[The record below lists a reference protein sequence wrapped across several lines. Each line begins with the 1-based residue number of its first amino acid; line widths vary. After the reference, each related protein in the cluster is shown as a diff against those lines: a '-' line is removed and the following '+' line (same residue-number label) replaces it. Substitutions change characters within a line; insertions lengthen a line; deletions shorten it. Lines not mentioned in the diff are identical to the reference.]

1 MENKCKYGSI
11 GYIVKK
17 ESLSTYQTEKPLRQ
31 LVLEDMH
38 PFPGYYEFF
47 NIPRNEIEL
56 VPRNLFAVLSTFKN
70 ICEDDIIRITQQVKS
85 RIPDLKFDSVLGHIT
100 LFNQLR
106 TVLRIKTE
114 DLSRVDEILK
124 AYEGKGIT
132 FVKHREIKKVKTI
145 IRVRKFLEM
154 EEIEKDIY
162 KDLEQENAYYI
173 KLPHEV
179 AWDEFEDITKVIK
192 TNFEYRSF
200 DAALGMI
207 YIKQGVVDLLRVFDV
222 DADIEKLRILKDRY
236 EREIAQFEPHF

>member
-17 ESLSTYQTEKPLRQ
+17 ESLSTYQTETPIRQ

-56 VPRNLFAVLSTFKN
+56 VPRNLFAVMTSFRN
-70 ICEDDIIRITQQVKS
+70 ICEDDIIRITQHVKEK
-85 RIPDLKFDSVLGHIT
+85 IPDLQFDCVLGHIT

-106 TVLRIKTE
+106 SVLRIKTE
-114 DLSRVDEILK
+114 DLSRVKEILQ
-124 AYEGKGIT
+124 AYENQGIK
-132 FVKHREIKKVKTI
+132 FDKNRNIKEVKTL

-154 EEIEKDIY
+154 EEIEQDIF
-162 KDLEQENAYYI
+162 KDLEQENSYYI

-179 AWDEFEDITKVIK
+179 PWDEFEVITKIIK
-192 TNFEYRSF
+192 TNFEYKSF

-207 YIKQGVVDLLRVFDV
+207 YIKQGVVDLLRVYDV

-236 EREIAQFEPHF
+236 EREIDQFEPIY